1 MLFSSKLNNLTV
13 GLLQQR
19 NRWSHQTCSVPNSQ
33 FCCCETSA
41 RSFSQWF
48 GLRDKPWGR
57 ISPLLPCMAHVFGII
72 PRKSSCAYLK
82 KKKCKSDCSQREI
95 WCCTAELTRCPW
107 APQRSK
113 RFSFLYS
120 ILRSHACTTLHSGR
134 MHPSPPYT
142 HFCKTKM
149 FSFRKTFA
157 YITLFSKKFWCG
169 DLKCDENAVNTSWKC
184 SCTE

>member
-13 GLLQQR
+13 GLLQQH

-33 FCCCETSA
+33 FCRCETSA

-57 ISPLLPCMAHVFGII
+57 ISPLLPCMAHVFRII
-72 PRKSSCAYLK
+72 ARKSSCAYLK
-82 KKKCKSDCSQREI
+82 KKKKMQVRLQSAWNLMLHCGVNTLSLSSATLQEI
-95 WCCTAELTRCPW
+95 QL
-107 APQRSK
+107 
-113 RFSFLYS
+113 S
-120 ILRSHACTTLHSGR
+120 IFHACHACTTLHSGR

-149 FSFRKTFA
+149 FSFRKNFCLYHT
-157 YITLFSKKFWCG
+157 
-169 DLKCDENAVNTSWKC
+169 V
-184 SCTE
+184 